1 MRLSH
6 VSDRFSLVLC
16 LPLLLLAFGLTA
28 CGSDGAEGEESDEI
42 AYNVGEPLSDST
54 VALVVSSEYGT
65 DTLGA
70 DQYRQQL
77 GMQMQRQSPNQRSGD
92 QMQSV
97 HRNMVR
103 GFVGRH
109 VMQGEAQAQDLEV
122 DTAQVTA
129 QLNQIKDRYES
140 EEQFQQQLAQ
150 QNVTIDSLRSYIAN
164 QMQQQAL
171 QEQMSESFEQP
182 SEDEV
187 QEYSKENRRIRA
199 QHILIRAGENAP
211 QSKVDSARQA
221 AQALLDSAQAGSN
234 FAELAR
240 RHSEGPSAEQG
251 GDLGYFTRDQMVE
264 EFSDAAY
271 ALADSGDVAPEPV
284 RTEYGFH
291 VIRLTDSGEPMDT
304 SQARQKMT
312 QQRRQDAFQ
321 EELDSLMEKAT
332 VRVNPNIVEAGLD
345 EG

>member
-6 VSDRFSLVLC
+6 LSDRFSLVLC
-16 LPLLLLAFGLTA
+16 LPLLLFAFGLTA
-28 CGSDGAEGEESDEI
+28 CGSDGAEEEESEDI

-54 VALVVSSEYGT
+54 LALVVSSEYGT
-65 DTLGA
+65 DSLGA

-77 GMQMQRQSPNQRSGD
+77 GMQMQRQSPNQRSGE
-92 QMQSV
+92 QMQSM

-103 GFVGRH
+103 GFVGQH
-109 VMQGEAQAQDLEV
+109 VMQGEAQSQDLEV

-129 QLNQIKDRYES
+129 QLNQIKERYES

-150 QNVTIDSLRSYIAN
+150 QNVTIDSLRGYIAT

-171 QEQMSESFEQP
+171 QEQMSESFDEP
-182 SEDEV
+182 SEGEV
-187 QEYSKENRRIRA
+187 EEYSKENRRIRA
-199 QHILIRAGENAP
+199 QHILIRAGQDAP

-221 AQALLDSAQAGSN
+221 AQALLDSAQAGAD

-284 RTEYGFH
+284 RTDYGFH
-291 VIRLTDSGEPMDT
+291 VIRLTDPGEPMDT
-304 SQARQKMT
+304 SQARQRMT
-312 QQRRQDAFQ
+312 EQRRQDAF
-321 EELDSLMEKAT
+321 ENELDSLMEKAT
-332 VRVNPNIVEAGLD
+332 VRINPDIVEAGLD